1 MIKASKLNNYVV
13 VFMYTDNLQ
22 ILDDDERCMD
32 EQTSPAPNSSA
43 SQAQRRCKSCAGLLL
58 ISSSSY
64 RSISSIGNAGFFEL
78 TVQNQISV
86 FLEGN
91 NSRAGG
97 AIEETLSPFLEP
109 RNIEKTI
116 PC

>member
-1 MIKASKLNNYVV
+1 MMKCAWMNRLPPRPTPQRPKLRGAANPEQVYYNIIVNLS
-13 VFMYTDNLQ
+13 FHFFDRECRYTDDLGWK
-22 ILDDDERCMD
+22 ILAEIR
-32 EQTSPAPNSSA
+32 
-43 SQAQRRCKSCAGLLL
+43 K
-58 ISSSSY
+58 
-64 RSISSIGNAGFFEL
+64 FFEL

-86 FLEGN
+86 FLEGD